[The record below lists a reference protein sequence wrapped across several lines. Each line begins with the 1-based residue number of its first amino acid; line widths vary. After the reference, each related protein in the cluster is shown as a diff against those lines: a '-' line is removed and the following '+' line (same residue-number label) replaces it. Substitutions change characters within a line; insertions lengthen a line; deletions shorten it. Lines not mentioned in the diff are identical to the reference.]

1 MNRNRKPAVE
11 AYDVTGGETKAG
23 ASSFYGRSFLCIGPH
38 KCEKTYMQVFYMEVC
53 RQFVASAAGES
64 GHMANGKTES
74 MNSRKEER
82 KCTNRF
88 LPA

>member
-1 MNRNRKPAVE
+1 MRAARAGEKSIPPLDSATTRTVQRRKECAVRVAAE
-11 AYDVTGGETKAG
+11 LNLTSDK
-23 ASSFYGRSFLCIGPH
+23 
-38 KCEKTYMQVFYMEVC
+38 VC